1 MAALFLIAS
10 LLVLLSLAI
19 ARFFEGFG
27 VPSLLLFLAIGMLAG
42 REGANILSLSDPSLV
57 QGIGVFAL
65 IVILYSGG
73 LGTHWPSVRPHWRQ
87 ALSLSTLGVLA
98 TAGLVGAFTHY
109 CLGFPWLQGLL
120 LGSII
125 SSTDAAA
132 VFASLRSR
140 NLDLKP
146 GIRHLLELESGS
158 NDPMAVFLTVSLIHL
173 SLHPSEAWWPLL
185 PDLLWQAGVGL
196 LVGWALGRAAVF
208 VANHARFATE
218 GFTMVFFLAAGVFT
232 YGLAETLGG
241 SGFLAVYL
249 SAIACGN
256 RSFVQKK
263 SVARFYDGLSWL
275 AQIGMFLSLG
285 LLVQPSALLP
295 VLSQGLLVT
304 AFLIFAARPI
314 AVWLCLAP
322 VGMRWR
328 ETAYVGWVG
337 LRGAVPIVLATY
349 LLVKDSS
356 GGILAGAPWL
366 FNLVFFI
373 VLGSALL
380 QGWSVSQA
388 ARLLKVGSPTE
399 KPKPKPLELTSQ
411 AGGDKDLEEFI
422 VPFNSMAAGRSIAQL
437 DLPDQSLVVL
447 LGRNGEF
454 LEPSGASVLEEGDTL
469 MALVNPQT
477 RSRLQALLAKQ
488 KPPGAKP
495 GGDDEPSHWF
505 G

>member
-1 MAALFLIAS
+1 MAALFLVAS

-27 VPSLLLFLAIGMLAG
+27 VPSLLLFLVIGMLAG
-42 REGANILSLSDPSLV
+42 KEGANIVALNDPALV
-57 QGIGVFAL
+57 QGIGVFSL
-65 IVILYSGG
+65 ILILYSGG
-73 LGTHWPSVRPHWRQ
+73 LGTHWPSVKPYWRQ
-87 ALSLSTLGVLA
+87 ALALSTVGVLA
-98 TAGLVGAFTHY
+98 TAALVGAFTHY
-109 CLGFPWLQGLL
+109 CLGFTWLQGLL

-173 SLHPSEAWWPLL
+173 SLHPGAAWWPLM
-185 PDLLWQAGVGL
+185 PALLLQAALGL
-196 LVGWALGRAAVF
+196 LVGWVLGQAAVF
-208 VANHARFATE
+208 VANHARFTTE

-249 SAIACGN
+249 SAIICGN

-263 SVARFYDGLSWL
+263 SVTRFYDGLSWL

-295 VLSQGLLVT
+295 VLSQGLMVT
-304 AFLIFAARPI
+304 AFLIFAARPL
-314 AVWLCLAP
+314 AVWMCLAP
-322 VGMRWR
+322 IGMHWR
-328 ETAYVGWVG
+328 EICYVGWVG

-349 LLVKDSS
+349 LLVKDS
-356 GGILAGAPWL
+356 GQGLLTDAPWL

-380 QGWSVSQA
+380 QGWSVSPA
-388 ARLLKVGSPTE
+388 ARLLQV
-399 KPKPKPLELTSQ
+399 
-411 AGGDKDLEEFI
+411 
-422 VPFNSMAAGRSIAQL
+422 
-437 DLPDQSLVVL
+437 
-447 LGRNGEF
+447 
-454 LEPSGASVLEEGDTL
+454 
-469 MALVNPQT
+469 
-477 RSRLQALLAKQ
+477 
-488 KPPGAKP
+488 
-495 GGDDEPSHWF
+495 
-505 G
+505 